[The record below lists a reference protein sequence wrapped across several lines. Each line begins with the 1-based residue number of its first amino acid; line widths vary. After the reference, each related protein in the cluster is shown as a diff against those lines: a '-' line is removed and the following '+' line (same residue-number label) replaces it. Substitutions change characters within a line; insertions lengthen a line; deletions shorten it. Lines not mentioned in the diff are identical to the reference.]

1 VKLNDFQGL
10 ARFGIVGL
18 LATAIHVAVF
28 SLSVEKFHITPV
40 MATFPAFLIAMLASY
55 RLNQTWT
62 FGVVG
67 SHRSYLPKYTLVATI
82 GLSLNVAITFIFV
95 NILGHGYGI
104 ALVAAIVTVPVVTYL
119 LNRYWIFNVAPDAT

>member
-1 VKLNDFQGL
+1 MNRNDFQGL

-18 LATAIHVAVF
+18 LATAIHVAIF

-40 MATFPAFLIAMLASY
+40 MATFPAFLTAMLASY

-62 FGVVG
+62 FAVVG
-67 SHRSYLPKYTLVATI
+67 SHRSYLPKYALVATM

-95 NILGHGYGI
+95 NILGHSYGI
-104 ALVAAIVTVPVVTYL
+104 ALVAAIATVPVVTYL